1 MSGISAIYFLDKK
14 AKPII
19 FRNYRGEVTQ
29 DISGNMQRKVLEL
42 EESNMKPIFTVN
54 NVHYCWIKHR
64 NIYIVAVAKRN
75 PNLTMIF
82 CFLHKLVE
90 ILIGY
95 FGRLE
100 DESIRD
106 NFVLIYELLDEIV
119 DHGYPQTTDT
129 KLLKEYIKT
138 ESNKLKNFDK
148 KVQSEIINNPVSRAP
163 GISYKI
169 NQAFLDVI
177 EKVNSII
184 SHKGEMLRSE
194 IVGQI
199 NLKALLSGM
208 PTLKLGLNDK
218 IFYEVSG
225 RTTSSKTIEMDD
237 LKFHNCVNMNK
248 FETERIIEFT
258 PPDGT
263 FTLMSYRLN
272 TQLKPLIWVEV
283 NINQLTPTKIEYNV
297 KAKSN
302 YRNKSIAHN
311 VEIAIPVPNDLK
323 NPIFKT
329 ANGIVSYFPDKE
341 VVNWSIKY
349 FPGQTEIFLKLQ
361 FNVPTIRS
369 ESNDKHLKKPI
380 QLKFDIPSFTVSGI
394 QVRYLKIT
402 EKSGYQAF
410 PYVKYITKNGD
421 YQIRMI

>member
-42 EESNMKPIFTVN
+42 EESNMKPIFTVH

-75 PNLTMIF
+75 PNVTMIF
-82 CFLHKLVE
+82 CFLQKLVE

-106 NFVLIYELLDEIV
+106 NFVLIYEILDEVI
-119 DHGYPQTTDT
+119 DHGYPQNTDT

-138 ESNKLKNFDK
+138 ESNKMK
-148 KVQSEIINNPVSRAP
+148 QSKQPLDGTTGTGQVARTP

-169 NQAFLDVI
+169 NQAFLDVV
-177 EKVNSII
+177 EKVNSLI

-199 NLKALLSGM
+199 NMKALLSGM
-208 PTLKLGLNDK
+208 PLLKLGLNDK
-218 IFYEVSG
+218 IFYQVSG

-258 PPDGT
+258 PPDGS

-283 NINQLTPTKIEYNV
+283 SITNITDTKIEYRV

-302 YRNKSIAHN
+302 YRNKSVAHN
-311 VEIAIPVPNDLK
+311 VEISVPVPNDLK

-329 ANGIVSYFPDKE
+329 ANGNVSYFPDKE
-341 VVNWSIKY
+341 VIHWSIKY
-349 FPGQTEIFLKLQ
+349 FPGQTEIYLKLQ

-369 ESNDKHLKKPI
+369 EANDKHLKKPI
-380 QLKFDIPSFTVSGI
+380 ELKFDIPSFTVSGI
-394 QVRYLKIT
+394 QVRYLKIM

-410 PYVKYITKNGD
+410 PYVKYVTKNGE
-421 YQIRMI
+421 YQIRMV

>member
-14 AKPII
+14 GKPII
-19 FRNYRGEVTQ
+19 FRNYRGEVQ
-29 DISGNMQRKVLEL
+29 QNISDSFQRKVLEL
-42 EESNMKPIFTVN
+42 EETNMKPIFTVN
-54 NVHYCWIKHR
+54 NVHYAWIKHR
-64 NIYIVAVAKRN
+64 NIYIVAVSKRN
-75 PNLTMIF
+75 PNLTMTF
-82 CFLHKLVE
+82 CFLHKLVD

-95 FGRLE
+95 FTQLE
-100 DESIRD
+100 EESIRD
-106 NFVLIYELLDEIV
+106 NFVLIYELLDEIM

-138 ESNKLKNFDK
+138 ESNKIKISK
-148 KVQSEIINNPVSRAP
+148 INTDVMNNQVSRP
-163 GISYKI
+163 QGLSYKI
-169 NQAFLDVI
+169 NQAFLDVV
-177 EKVNSII
+177 EKVNSLI

-199 NLKALLSGM
+199 NMKALLSGM

-225 RTTSSKTIEMDD
+225 RSTSSKTIEMDD

-248 FETERIIEFT
+248 FENERIIEFT
-258 PPDGT
+258 PPDGS
-263 FTLMSYRLN
+263 FELMSYRLN

-283 NINQLTPTKIEYNV
+283 KINEVTSTKIEYDV
-297 KAKSN
+297 RAKSN

-329 ANGIVSYFPDKE
+329 ANGSVSYFPDKE
-341 VVNWSIKY
+341 VVNWMIKY
-349 FPGQTEIFLKLQ
+349 FPGQTDIRLKLL
-361 FNVPTIRS
+361 FNVPTIRN
-369 ESNDKHLKKPI
+369 ESNDQHLKKPI
-380 QLKFDIPSFTVSGI
+380 QLKFDLPSFTLSGI

-410 PYVKYITKNGD
+410 PYVKYVTKNGE
-421 YQIRMI
+421 YQIRMV